1 MSRLLLIMDISH
13 DKVTV
18 SDFDILRFRP
28 VSVAHYSLM
37 DFCDIR
43 TVLQHHLR
51 QGSSSE
57 YETCCIICDAIYS
70 DEWII
75 PAHNPRM
82 QLSVSELKI
91 QTGIYKIC
99 CLSPSEALAFSSKV
113 KGDGVLQHL
122 TGPDNRDDTPI
133 IFTAEIR
140 ERFSCSLFTGEE
152 TGGTGYTD
160 RIILDD
166 PLFTTDDIALNDF
179 MRRYGNGALLNE
191 RGLVLLYGY
200 FCAGKNMQAG
210 YPTYRDVLSGS
221 PDNDEPVRKAALS
234 TYFTLLNDYFLQVR
248 QRVCANEQNTTFV
261 IHTTQPDLFAVNFRR
276 YTAAI
281 SDSNQSYSIYV
292 NQSET
297 LRLYGAAR
305 LATN

>member
-1 MSRLLLIMDISH
+1 MSRLLLIVDISH

-18 SDFDILRFRP
+18 SDFDILRFKP

-43 TVLQHHLR
+43 TVLQHHFR
-51 QGSSSE
+51 QENSSG
-57 YETCCIICDAIYS
+57 YEACCIVCDAIYS

-82 QLSVSELKI
+82 RLSVSEMKT

-113 KGDGVLQHL
+113 KDDSVLQHL
-122 TGPDNRDDTPI
+122 TGPDNRKGNPI
-133 IFTAEIR
+133 VFTAEIQ
-140 ERFSCSLFTGEE
+140 EQFSFRLFKGKE

-160 RIILDD
+160 RIILDE
-166 PLFTTDDIALNDF
+166 PLFTTDDVALNDF

-200 FCAGKNMQAG
+200 FCAAKNMQSG
-210 YPTYRDVLSGS
+210 YLTYRDVLSGS
-221 PDNDEPVRKAALS
+221 ADNDEPVRNAAMS
-234 TYFTLLNDYFLQVR
+234 AYFTLLNDFFLQVR
-248 QRVCANEQNTTFV
+248 QRICANEQNTAFV
-261 IHTTQPDLFAVNFRR
+261 IHTSQPDLFAVNFRQ
-276 YTAAI
+276 YTAAM
-281 SDSNQSYSIYV
+281 SDSNQSYSVYV

-297 LRLYGAAR
+297 SRLYGAAR
-305 LATN
+305 LAIN